1 MERNL
6 PYNPSSRDARNSI
19 ISYLFPEK
27 WQSRTNSKHMEKE
40 LISELRVRMRLKAV
54 NEGQMAPALGTGR
67 GQGTRKVIRHIIS
80 LQVDT

>member
-1 MERNL
+1 
-6 PYNPSSRDARNSI
+6 
-19 ISYLFPEK
+19 
-27 WQSRTNSKHMEKE
+27 MEKE